1 MRLLGSKEDLISAR
15 ELCRKVTDLAQ
26 IQFSGALIWELFNGE
41 ELVRSVQPK
50 IRQATLSEL
59 LETMFKLVLWQ
70 DVQNH

>member
-1 MRLLGSKEDLISAR
+1 MRLLRSKEDLISAR

-26 IQFSGALIWELFNGE
+26 IQFSGAQIWERFNGE
-41 ELVRSVQPK
+41 ELVGSRQPK
-50 IRQATLSEL
+50 IRQATLAEL